1 MPQPKTAK
9 NIKPPALDLI
19 LILLSA
25 TCSSYLCQGLPMILL
40 LLQNQPVLVSYVE
53 VHFHTFA
60 HTATA
65 APFPALSTIATAH
78 STRDMSYPY

>member
-1 MPQPKTAK
+1 MS
-9 NIKPPALDLI
+9 IVDLI

-25 TCSSYLCQGLPMILL
+25 NCSSYLCQGLPMILL
-40 LLQNQPVLVSYVE
+40 LLQNQPVLVSYVQ

-78 STRDMSYPY
+78 STRDMPYPY